1 MRCRSGK
8 LAALVALSVAL
19 VFAACQLGKAS
30 SSSIVLEGARGVVES
45 LVSLVS
51 VSPDPSL
58 SISWECL
65 YSHELPEGFES
76 EVASGEGREWIAT
89 GQEGS
94 VGYFEE
100 GKSISE
106 ASGECAA
113 ALEGRGWTK
122 VESGSDSFSTFA
134 KEEGAYR
141 WLAVTFVE
149 VPSGTSVVFQWSR
162 EGGRSD
168 G

>member
-45 LVSLVS
+45 LVSSVS

-76 EVASGEGREWIAT
+76 
-89 GQEGS
+89 
-94 VGYFEE
+94 
-100 GKSISE
+100 
-106 ASGECAA
+106 
-113 ALEGRGWTK
+113 
-122 VESGSDSFSTFA
+122 
-134 KEEGAYR
+134 
-141 WLAVTFVE
+141 
-149 VPSGTSVVFQWSR
+149 
-162 EGGRSD
+162 
-168 G
+168 